1 MNFTIAGEKPLKCPF
16 PECPKQFA
24 SKANMYKHMKTHD
37 KTRFEGLLLQIFILK
52 LFESKIL
59 WYHANLIF
67 IHHTGPPPH
76 VCDHCGKGFYIL
88 GTLYHHRRKKHLG
101 LEKMY
106 IKRRQEKYLKPSK
119 CDVRIDCAIGLTNM
133 LFYDYKYYVN
143 LHIFLCSCICRYADW
158 FAKVFIAFIIIRRC
172 MANQNLN
179 V

>member
-1 MNFTIAGEKPLKCPF
+1 
-16 PECPKQFA
+16 
-24 SKANMYKHMKTHD
+24 MKIHD
-37 KTRFEGLLLQIFILK
+37 KTRFEGLLLKIFIFK
-52 LFESKIL
+52 LFETKIF
-59 WYHANLIF
+59 WYHTNLISV
-67 IHHTGPPPH
+67 HPTGPPPH

-119 CDVRIDCAIGLTNM
+119 CDVRIDCVFGLTNM
-133 LFYDYKYYVN
+133 LFYGYKFYVN
-143 LHIFLCSCICRYADW
+143 LRIFFCLYICRYADW
-158 FAKVFIAFIIIRRC
+158 FAKVFTAFTIIRRC